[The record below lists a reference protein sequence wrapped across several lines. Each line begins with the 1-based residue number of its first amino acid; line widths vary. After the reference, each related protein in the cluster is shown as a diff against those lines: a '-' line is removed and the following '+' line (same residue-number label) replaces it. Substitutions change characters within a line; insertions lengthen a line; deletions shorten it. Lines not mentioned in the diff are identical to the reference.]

1 MTDTGHQTSRDY
13 AHPHRPWLMSAING
27 LGRGLRKLGVGKPL
41 SVDDLLARAR
51 NKSKLERLDDDA
63 LLDRLAVL
71 VDSLEREAQLSLAG
85 RLMTREHLVAVLVT
99 SMRTQAWRASN
110 PEIFAAALPRLV
122 IVTGLARSGT
132 THLQRML
139 AELPGARPLMTW
151 EALEPIPAPDWQRPA
166 NPLDDPRVGRAHQAG
181 KFLRSISP
189 DFFVVHPMDALV
201 PEEEVM
207 VMDYSLLSW
216 VPETTYH
223 VPSYS
228 TWLQQQDQTPAY
240 RWLETALK
248 HLTWQRPGAFSA
260 AGGRPDFWVLKAPH
274 HLGLLDVLFSVF
286 PNATVIHSHRDPAE
300 TVPSFCSLVAHGW
313 GIMSDHVDPL
323 VLGRIWSEKLAQMT
337 DRALEVR
344 AARSDA
350 GLIDVDYRELV
361 ADPMAVMSRLCGE
374 LDLPWSESI
383 RADVGR
389 WLAEHPQHKH
399 GVHRYAASDFGLDEA
414 TLRERFA
421 NYRARFNL

>member
-1 MTDTGHQTSRDY
+1 LMEYHRSVSEAGYQTSRDY
-13 AHPHRPWLMSAING
+13 AHPHRPWLLGAVNG
-27 LGRGLRKLGVGKPL
+27 LGRGLRKLGAGKPL

-51 NKSKLERLDDDA
+51 RQSKLERLDDEA
-63 LLDRLAVL
+63 LLGRLAVL
-71 VDSLEREAQLSLAG
+71 VDSIEREAELTTAG
-85 RLMTREHLVAVLVT
+85 RLMTRMHLVAVLVA
-99 SMRTQAWRASN
+99 SMRTQAWRASH
-110 PEIFAAALPRLV
+110 PEIFAAPLPRLV

-139 AELPGARPLMTW
+139 AELPGARSLITW

-166 NPLDDPRVGRAHQAG
+166 NPLDDARVGRAHQAG
-181 KFLRSISP
+181 KFLRSVSP
-189 DFFVVHPMDALV
+189 DFFVVHPMTALV

-223 VPSYS
+223 VPSYA

-248 HLTWQRPGAFSA
+248 HLTWQRPGE
-260 AGGRPDFWVLKAPH
+260 FWVLKAPH
-274 HLGLLDVLFSVF
+274 HLGWLDVLFSVF
-286 PNATVIHSHRDPAE
+286 PDAAVIHSHRDPAE

-313 GIMSDHVDPL
+313 GIMSDHVDP
-323 VLGRIWSEKLAQMT
+323 VALGRMWSEKLAKMT

-383 RADVGR
+383 RADIGR
-389 WLAEHPQHKH
+389 WLAEHPQHKY
-399 GVHRYAASDFGLDEA
+399 GVHRYEASDFGLDEGA
-414 TLRERFA
+414 LRERFSA
-421 NYRARFNL
+421 YRERFGL